1 MKFKLLLCCVL
12 LCSTQVSAEAI
23 DLREELNPQIDN
35 EQVQVRTYTHQ
46 DDGSTIT
53 EYRSGGKV
61 WMIKVQPAG
70 DFPPLAHLSSA
81 WQAIKSLRHPCGL
94 SKAGEHIPTH
104 QAAITHR

>member
-70 DFPPLAHLSSA
+70 DFPPYYLYDNEGNGTFEQRVAGNKKPSPPM
-81 WQAIKSLRHPCGL
+81 WIIKSW
-94 SKAGEHIPTH
+94 
-104 QAAITHR
+104 

>member
-23 DLREELNPQIDN
+23 DLREELNPQI
-35 EQVQVRTYTHQ
+35 VQVRTYTHQ

-70 DFPPLAHLSSA
+70 DFPPYYLYDNEGNGTFEQRVAGNKKPSPPM
-81 WQAIKSLRHPCGL
+81 WIIKSW
-94 SKAGEHIPTH
+94 
-104 QAAITHR
+104 